1 MIKHGKEIA
10 YGDFNYQS
18 TNFPYIFVH
27 IFSKKVTSLL
37 LGRGNGVEN
46 GVLSKSLKK
55 NKGRSY
61 YLLAL
66 LSRTVFFLQQ
76 TRTNMWLKQD
86 GPGAHRY
93 KWSDMEPR

>member
-55 NKGRSY
+55 
-61 YLLAL
+61 
-66 LSRTVFFLQQ
+66 
-76 TRTNMWLKQD
+76 KQRKVTLFI
-86 GPGAHRY
+86 GA
-93 KWSDMEPR
+93 SE